1 MTYQPSTG
9 SGDGGAAAAPAPAD
23 SGDAVQALAP
33 PTSSATLTLDPP
45 AATRPVSATAA
56 PKMAP
61 QVPEAAVAGLDAK
74 VEGYLD
80 ALLKA
85 ESKSPQFEAKAADVR
100 TMGDD
105 DIRRAAES
113 SNRLLRAPVK
123 ALSEG
128 GLNEGSK
135 VSKTL
140 LDLRRTVEDLDPGQ
154 ARGAKKVLGMIPFG
168 DKVTDYFRKY
178 QSAQSH
184 LDGILHALQSG
195 QDELQRDNVALNL
208 EKQNLWDSMGRLNQ
222 YVYVAERLDARLTA
236 QIATLE
242 AADPEKATVLKQD
255 VLFYVRQKHQDLLTQ
270 LAVSIQNYLAI
281 DIVIKN
287 NLELIKG
294 VDRAST
300 TTISALRTAV
310 IVAQALG
317 NQKLVLDQITALNTT
332 TSNLIQST
340 SEMLRD
346 NSVKIQEQAA
356 AATIGLPQLQA
367 AFQNIYQT
375 MDAIDTFKVQALD
388 NMAATIGTLETEVS
402 KSQAYLDRVN
412 RQNQKVTMGSLDL
425 GR

>member
-1 MTYQPSTG
+1 MTDQPAPT
-9 SGDGGAAAAPAPAD
+9 DAAAAVAP
-23 SGDAVQALAP
+23 LAP
-33 PTSSATLTLDPP
+33 PQPTATLTLAPP
-45 AATRPVSATAA
+45 APTTAVSETAA

-61 QVPEAAVAGLDAK
+61 QVPEAAIAGLDAK
-74 VEGYLD
+74 VDGYLE
-80 ALLKA
+80 ALLQA
-85 ESKSPQFEAKAADVR
+85 QAKSPTFEAKAADVR

-105 DIRRAAES
+105 EIRRAAES
-113 SNRLLRAPVK
+113 SNRLLKTPVK
-123 ALSEG
+123 ALTDG
-128 GLNEGSK
+128 GLSEGSK

-154 ARGAKKVLGMIPFG
+154 AKGGKKVLGMIPFG
-168 DKVTDYFRKY
+168 DRITDYFRKY

-184 LDGILHALQSG
+184 LDGILHALRSG

-222 YVYVAERLDARLTA
+222 YVYIAERLDARLTA

-242 AADPEKATVLKQD
+242 ATDPEKATALKQD

-346 NSVKIQEQAA
+346 NSVAIQQQAA
-356 AATIGLPQLQA
+356 SATIGLPQLQA
-367 AFQNIYQT
+367 AFANIYQT
-375 MDAIDTFKVQALD
+375 MDAIDTYKVQALD
-388 NMAATIGTLETEVS
+388 TMSQTIGVLESEVG
-402 KSQAYLDRVN
+402 KSRAYLERVN
-412 RQNQKVTMGSLDL
+412 RANPQVQMGSLDL